1 MQPKSIALL
10 QKIDSNI
17 EQILQKFQDIFEVAI
32 IQDKSKELLSVE
44 SLTIESNALMVI
56 RLCEDLLTTTRTLK
70 EAWCL
75 GTVKVNFGDSTEEP
89 YDTKAVFEKY
99 NALTDKIAQ
108 FENMSTIATD
118 GMQ

>member
-1 MQPKSIALL
+1 M
-10 QKIDSNI
+10 
-17 EQILQKFQDIFEVAI
+17 
-32 IQDKSKELLSVE
+32 SVE
-44 SLTIESNALMVI
+44 SLTIESDALMII

-75 GTVKVNFGDSTEEP
+75 GTVKVNSSDSTEEA
-89 YDTKAVFEKY
+89 YDSRAVFEKY

-118 GMQ
+118 GIQ